1 MDLGIKD
8 LRVLVTAG
16 AGGIGLEI
24 ARAFVR
30 EGARVHI
37 CDVDE
42 AALAAA
48 KKSDPQ
54 LTQSVCDV
62 ADRAQV
68 AKLFDDALKA
78 LGGLDCLV
86 NNAGIAGPTGKV
98 EEINPED
105 WDRCLAIDIT
115 GQFNCVRLAVPHLK
129 QSKNASIMNL
139 SSQAGKHGFP
149 LRSAYAAAK
158 WGVIGFTKSIAI
170 ELGPLRHPRQRAAA
184 RPRRRRPHPPRDRGQ
199 GAAGRRLVQGEG
211 GGAVPL
217 RLHQGLRHAAAA
229 RRHGRLH
236 GLAPRQDHLRPGHL
250 GVRRY
255 EYAGSDRVILGLVP
269 RSMAASPNWYAKT
282 SPICGTARP

>member
-16 AGGIGLEI
+16 ASGIGLEI
-24 ARAFVR
+24 ARAFGR
-30 EGARVHI
+30 EGARVYI

-42 AALAAA
+42 QALAEAR
-48 KKSDPQ
+48 KSDPQ

-68 AKLFDDALKA
+68 ARLFDNTLKA

-86 NNAGIAGPTGKV
+86 NNAGIAGPTGRV

-105 WDRCLAIDIT
+105 WDRCLAVDIT

-158 WGVIGFTKSIAI
+158 WGVIGFTKSIAM
-170 ELGPLRHPRQRAAA
+170 ELGPFGIRVNALLPGLVAG
-184 RPRRRRPHPPRDRGQ
+184 DRI
-199 GAAGRRLVQGEG
+199 R
-211 GGAVPL
+211 
-217 RLHQGLRHAAAA
+217 
-229 RRHGRLH
+229 
-236 GLAPRQDHLRPGHL
+236 
-250 GVRRY
+250 
-255 EYAGSDRVILGLVP
+255 RVIEAKAQQAGASFKEQEAAMF
-269 RSMAASPNWYAKT
+269 RSVSIKEYVTPQQLADMVVYTASPRAKT
-282 SPICGTARP
+282 VSGQAISVCGDTNMLG

>member
-24 ARAFVR
+24 SRAFVR
-30 EGARVHI
+30 EGAKVHI
-37 CDVDE
+37 CDVDT

-48 KKSDPQ
+48 RKSDPQ

-62 ADRAQV
+62 SDRAQV
-68 AKLFDDALKA
+68 ARLFDDALKA

-105 WDRCLAIDIT
+105 WDRCLAVDIT

-129 QSKNASIMNL
+129 QSKNPSIMNL

-158 WGVIGFTKSIAI
+158 WGVIGFTKSVAI
-170 ELGPLRHPRQRAAA
+170 ELGGFGIRVNALLPGLVAG
-184 RPRRRRPHPPRDRGQ
+184 DRI
-199 GAAGRRLVQGEG
+199 R
-211 GGAVPL
+211 
-217 RLHQGLRHAAAA
+217 
-229 RRHGRLH
+229 
-236 GLAPRQDHLRPGHL
+236 
-250 GVRRY
+250 
-255 EYAGSDRVILGLVP
+255 RVIEDKAQQAGISFKEQEAALFRNVSIKDYVTPQQLADMVVYT
-269 RSMAASPNWYAKT
+269 ASPRART
-282 SPICGTARP
+282 ISGQAISVCGDTNMLG

>member
-1 MDLGIKD
+1 MDMGIEG

-16 AGGIGLEI
+16 AAGIGREI
-24 ARAFVR
+24 TRAFVR
-30 EGARVHI
+30 EGARVHV
-37 CDVDE
+37 CDVDR
-42 AALAAA
+42 AALDEMA
-48 KKSDPQ
+48 KSDPAA
-54 LTQSVCDV
+54 TRSVCDV

-105 WDRCLAIDIT
+105 WDRCLDVDLT

-149 LRSAYAAAK
+149 LRAPYAAAK

-170 ELGPLRHPRQRAAA
+170 ELGPFGIRANALLPGLVA
-184 RPRRRRPHPPRDRGQ
+184 GDRI
-199 GAAGRRLVQGEG
+199 R
-211 GGAVPL
+211 
-217 RLHQGLRHAAAA
+217 
-229 RRHGRLH
+229 
-236 GLAPRQDHLRPGHL
+236 
-250 GVRRY
+250 
-255 EYAGSDRVILGLVP
+255 RVIEAKAQQRGISYSEQEEHMTQFTSLKEYVTPQQLADMVVFT
-269 RSMAASPNWYAKT
+269 ASPRGRTISGQAI
-282 SPICGTARP
+282 SVCGDTNMLG